1 MLVFGVPLGVA
12 LRRLYYD
19 EAFSQLQREATRPT
33 SAVPNVSPL
42 PPEGVELP
50 DAEEHT
56 TLGLYLP
63 DGTRLRGGGPA
74 RADAAVAA
82 ALAGRATDQRGTSE
96 LVVAIPVDDGDRVV
110 AAIRAALPRSAVDSH
125 VRRAWAGLVGLGIAA
140 LLLATVAAIVQARR
154 LSRPLVALADAARR
168 LGEGDLPGRPEP
180 AGVPE
185 VDAVAEVLDATAVRL
200 LGLLDRERSF
210 SADASHQLRTP
221 LAGMRLRLESA
232 RLIPGADQ
240 GAAIDHA
247 IAEADR
253 LEQTIDELLALAR
266 DTIAPRDRLDPVA
279 LVAAVEEH
287 WHGAA
292 AARGRKFVSRVDR
305 GLPAVAASPAAVR
318 HILDVLIGNAL
329 EHGEG
334 TIAVRVREA
343 AGAVAVDVSD
353 EGGGV
358 ELAETVAVFA
368 RRSSAEPGRGIGLAL
383 ARSLAEAEGGRL
395 VLHHP
400 GPAPVFTLLLTATA
414 PPDATPVSPTGQ
426 V

>member
-1 MLVFGVPLGVA
+1 MLVFGVPLAVA
-12 LRRLYYD
+12 LRRLYDD
-19 EAFSQLQREATRPT
+19 EAFSQLQREAARPT

-42 PPEGVELP
+42 APEAVELP
-50 DAEEHT
+50 EAEEHT

-63 DGTRLRGGGPA
+63 DGSRSRGGGPD
-74 RADAAVAA
+74 RADAAVLA
-82 ALAGRATDQRGTSE
+82 ALAGRATDQRASSE
-96 LVVAIPVDDGDRVV
+96 LVVSIPVDDGDRVV
-110 AAIRAALPRSAVDSH
+110 AAIRAAIPRSEVDGH
-125 VRRAWAGLVGLGIAA
+125 VRRAWAGLVALGAAA

-168 LGEGDLPGRPEP
+168 LGDGDLPGRPEP
-180 AGVPE
+180 GGVPE
-185 VDAVAEVLDATAVRL
+185 VDAVAEVLDATAGRL
-200 LGLLDRERSF
+200 LGLLDRERAF

-221 LAGMRLRLESA
+221 LAGIRLRLESA

-240 GAAIDHA
+240 VEAIDHA

-253 LEQTIDELLALAR
+253 LERTIDELLALAR
-266 DTIAPRDRLDPVA
+266 DTAAPRDLLDPA
-279 LVAAVEEH
+279 AFMAAVVQH
-287 WHGAA
+287 WHGTA
-292 AARGRKFVSRVDR
+292 AARGRRLVTSVDR
-305 GLPAVAASPAAVR
+305 DLPAVAASPAAVR
-318 HILDVLIGNAL
+318 HIVDVLIGNAL

-334 TIAVRVREA
+334 TIAVRAREA

-353 EGGGV
+353 EGAGV

-400 GPAPVFTLLLTATA
+400 GPCPVFTLLLTAT
-414 PPDATPVSPTGQ
+414 TPAAS
-426 V
+426 